1 MALDPKKVFHGDGL
15 DLLAL
20 IALDMPKVATR
31 AMNNMAW
38 AARTEV
44 RDSLEKNFILRGNKR
59 MKNGIRTKNG
69 NFAAG
74 VSAMVY
80 TLDDW
85 AAQHEEGGVKTSTAG
100 HRIAIPITK
109 GQRGPHGI
117 RNDVR
122 TVLRGKGRPRPLRDK
137 NHEVGVFPGLG
148 KFHNTPTAFIFR
160 RRKLKVK
167 SKKTGETIT
176 KERLE
181 YLYFMVP
188 QTKIKPRLGMH
199 DTVLR
204 VVKEQSNEFLNKA
217 LDDHL
222 NRRRRK

>member
-20 IALDMPKVATR
+20 IARDLPKVATR

-38 AARTEV
+38 SARNEV
-44 RDSLEKNFILRGNKR
+44 RDSLENNFILRGNKR

-69 NFAAG
+69 NFQKG

-85 AAQHEEGGVKTSTAG
+85 AAQHEEGGIKTSIAG

-109 GQRGPHGI
+109 GQHGPHGI

-122 TVLRGKGRPRPLRDK
+122 RILRKAGRPRALRDK

-148 KFHNTPTAFIFR
+148 KFHNVPTAFIFR
-160 RRKLKVK
+160 RRKFKVK
-167 SKKTGETIT
+167 SRKTGEMTIR
-176 KERLE
+176 ERLE

-199 DTVLR
+199 DTVLQ
-204 VVKEQSNEFLNKA
+204 VVKDQSNAALNKA